1 MISYYKSEGNH
12 TVKGKTF
19 KRIALFVPLF
29 LTILFILSFV
39 LTTSPASSAVLILSD
54 LRITK
59 ITEQSLVVSW
69 ITGAETTGE
78 IHYGTTTEDLGQ
90 IALDDRG
97 ASTNDDTHYVTL
109 SGLQPDTTYYFDVY
123 SNGAVDNNGGS
134 HYTATTGPTIGI
146 PSSEIVYGQV
156 FLSDGTTPAE
166 GCIVTITLEDAN
178 GAGDTGQAAPLSS
191 LVESSGYWQANLAE
205 SRVPDLS
212 EYFEYSSSGDNVLLA
227 AQCASDGTS
236 TQTVDT
242 STDPPYPSMLTVS
255 TPTQKKVYL
264 PLTIRG
270 N

>member
-1 MISYYKSEGNH
+1 M
-12 TVKGKTF
+12 KGKTL
-19 KRIALFVPLF
+19 KRFALIVPLF
-29 LTILFILSFV
+29 LTILFILSFAI
-39 LTTSPASSAVLILSD
+39 TTSPASSAVHFLSD
-54 LRITK
+54 LRITT
-59 ITEQSLVVSW
+59 IRDQSLIVSW
-69 ITGAETTGE
+69 ITDAETTGE
-78 IHYGTTTEDLGQ
+78 IHYGTTTGDLDQ
-90 IALDDRG
+90 IAQDDRG

-109 SGLQPDTTYYFDVY
+109 SGLQPDTTYYFDVH
-123 SNGAVDNNGGS
+123 SNGAIDNNGGS

-178 GAGDTGQAAPLSS
+178 GNGDAGQAAPLSS

-212 EYFEYSSSGDNVLLA
+212 KYFEYSSSGDHVQLA

-236 TQTVDT
+236 TQMVDT
-242 STDPPYPSMLTVS
+242 STDPPYPAMMAVS
-255 TPTQKKVYL
+255 PPTHERVYL